1 MSFLYLLLCEDF
13 LLLFKWLATSFLVI
27 IFSFLRR
34 TLYNTWKSHYRQL
47 QVLIRFK
54 LLWKFPASL
63 TERNHSETFWVF
75 RSPPTGFWEC
85 WGQKCFGS
93 LGEWHKS
100 EFSGKHPW
108 RSAISEKVRGIAPW
122 PPFVLSPGFILR
134 IIADVSKI
142 VCRIVFKL
150 LAKLWKHL
158 VFTKRT
164 FPRPVKSR
172 CDI

>member
-1 MSFLYLLLCEDF
+1 MKISSISNWKKPQWNLLSF
-13 LLLFKWLATSFLVI
+13 
-27 IFSFLRR
+27 
-34 TLYNTWKSHYRQL
+34 
-47 QVLIRFK
+47 QV
-54 LLWKFPASL
+54 
-63 TERNHSETFWVF
+63 
-75 RSPPTGFWEC
+75 PPTGFWEC

-122 PPFVLSPGFILR
+122 PPFVLSPGFIFR
-134 IIADVSKI
+134 IIVDASKI

-158 VFTKRT
+158 VFTKHT
-164 FPRPVKSR
+164 FAWPVKSR
-172 CDI
+172 CDIQRRIQNPVNHLRWSILWQWLTHFAKRSILNIWEACKCAYEKSEKRTHTN